1 MLTSS
6 PDSSQRISDILSI
19 LADIRRRNPR
29 SFEGIREARIDA
41 CKTIAKRK
49 GINEESVRDKCWRQL
64 DLPTVEDFDRLVDD
78 WLTNNGNQ
86 LEQRLSERIST
97 RMSEG
102 DRISIQKFF
111 ETGDLPNDA
120 RQWWWVN
127 QNKTYKFE
135 REGGY
140 IWAPEKRRDG
150 FPAHHHANVARVRA
164 GDVIFHY
171 FKQQVCAVSVAQSD
185 AFKQTKPDELGKEQ
199 WQTDGYMVR
208 VDYRDLS
215 PQIPREEI
223 PSTIRIASS
232 GDGNSPFTQG
242 GSVNTGYL
250 FSLSPRFVRAFI
262 QKFPQIQEMGIAPPT
277 IDIGTDVEAAFA
289 EFSELLRKLNVN
301 RDYGAIKL
309 YKPAILLAV
318 LRAIASGELSEN
330 RITFDWLVPRFV
342 AVLAEYGI
350 DAGTSQAQEAFFRLN
365 RDKVWNFRPKDNQ
378 QALDQ
383 SGDPAVLRKTTDH
396 AYFEDRFWR
405 VLQNNELLLSLQNEL
420 ITHWFSTPPNFESI
434 PEFSYDPA
442 TKNLL
447 ASLNETGFHF
457 QPWQVA
463 CYVTALR
470 TKPFVILAGV
480 SGSGKS
486 QLPQLVATATGA
498 HTNVIPVR
506 PDWTD
511 SSDVLGYVQLK
522 GRLRP
527 GLFLELARKALES
540 PRHQFIAIIDEM
552 NLARVEHYFAE
563 ILSRLEEGRSTGAL
577 RRPLLGLSLDDED
590 VEWQE
595 VTLPH
600 NLSIVGTVNMDETT
614 HGFSRKVLDRAFT
627 IEFSEL
633 DLSRWE
639 GEPAH
644 KSIEPQI
651 WPAEAW
657 QPRATRLSEL
667 TDLSEEERR
676 DIQRVVNILI
686 DLNEM
691 LMQAQIQLAYRSRD
705 EIALFVLHARDIADS
720 FTDYSGQRVDP
731 LDLAIQMKVLPR
743 IAGGSGAIRKLVLEL
758 LGWSNSRSRFK
769 HEDDATK
776 VLEEWMDLR
785 KPLSMP
791 KADFP
796 RTCARLC
803 LMWDRIVHEG
813 YTSFW
818 L

>member
-6 PDSSQRISDILSI
+6 QDSSQRISDILAI
-19 LADIRRRNPR
+19 LAEIKRRNPR
-29 SFEGIREARIDA
+29 SFEEIREARIES

-78 WLTNNGNQ
+78 WLTNNSTQ
-86 LEQRLSERIST
+86 LEEQLVERIST

-102 DRISIQKFF
+102 DRTSIQKFF
-111 ETGDLPNDA
+111 ESGDLPSDT

-127 QNKTYKFE
+127 QNRTYKFE

-150 FPAHHHANVARVRA
+150 LQAHHHANVGRVRA

-171 FKQQVCAVSVAQSD
+171 FKQQVCAVSVAQTD
-185 AFKQTKPDELGKEQ
+185 AFKQAKPAELGKEQ

-208 VDYRDLS
+208 VEYRDLS
-215 PQIPREEI
+215 PQITREEI

-232 GDGNSPFTQG
+232 GDGYSPFTQG

-250 FSLSPRFVRAFI
+250 FSLSGRFVRAFM
-262 QKFPQIQEMGIAPPT
+262 QRFPQIQAMGIAPPARG
-277 IDIGTDVEAAFA
+277 DTDREDAFA

-309 YKPAILLAV
+309 YKPAIILTV
-318 LRAIASGELSEN
+318 LRAIASGDLLEN
-330 RITFDWLVPRFV
+330 RITFDWLAPRF
-342 AVLAEYGI
+342 AALMAEYGV
-350 DAGTSQAQEAFFRLN
+350 DAGRQQAQEAFFRLY
-365 RDKVWNFRPKDNQ
+365 RDKVWNFRPKDNEHPI
-378 QALDQ
+378 DQ
-383 SGDPAVLRKTTDH
+383 SGDPSTLRKTTDH
-396 AYFEDRFWR
+396 AYFEDRYWR
-405 VLQNNELLLSLQNEL
+405 VLQDNELLLSLQNEL
-420 ITHWFSTPPNFESI
+420 ITHWFSPTSNLESMS
-434 PEFSYDPA
+434 EFSYAPA
-442 TKNLL
+442 IKNLI

-457 QPWQVA
+457 QPWQVS

-527 GLFLELARKALES
+527 GQFLELARKALES
-540 PRHQFIAIIDEM
+540 PQHQFISIIDEM

-600 NLSIVGTVNMDETT
+600 NLSIVGTVNMDEST

-639 GEPAH
+639 DEPNH
-644 KSIEPQI
+644 KSIELQP

-657 QPRATRLSEL
+657 QPRAARLSEL
-667 TDLSEEERR
+667 TDLSAEERQE
-676 DIQRVVNILI
+676 IQRVVNILI
-686 DLNEM
+686 DLNDM
-691 LMQAQIQLAYRSRD
+691 LTQAQIQLAYRSRD

-720 FTDYSGQRVDP
+720 FIDYGGQRVDP

-743 IAGGSGAIRKLVLEL
+743 IAGGSGSIRKLVLEL
-758 LGWSNSRSRFK
+758 LGWSSSRSRFK
-769 HEDDATK
+769 HEDDAAK
-776 VLEEWMDLR
+776 VLDEWMDLR

-791 KADFP
+791 RADFP